1 MNVKVIDYSQR
12 DKNYVDYEVS
22 GLTDNQLNYIKNHL
36 DEEFKLEGH
45 VLLIRLYFD
54 DDLFPFNSND
64 AKFKLEDFI
73 AREEIE
79 MNIFLSSFLEG
90 V

>member
-36 DEEFKLEGH
+36 DEEFKIEGN
-45 VLLIRLYFD
+45 VLLIRMYFYD
-54 DDLFPFNSND
+54 YLFPFNSND